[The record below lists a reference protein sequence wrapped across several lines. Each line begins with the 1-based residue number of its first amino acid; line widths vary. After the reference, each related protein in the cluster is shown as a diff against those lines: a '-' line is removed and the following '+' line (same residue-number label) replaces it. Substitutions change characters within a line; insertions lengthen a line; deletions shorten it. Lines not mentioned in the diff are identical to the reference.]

1 MTIAV
6 VLLSVL
12 LSATPTLAEEM
23 TPLIEAHEGQ
33 VAVVVKHLPSGESFA
48 YHGDVPMPTASLI
61 KLPIMIEAYRQAHEK
76 QVDLDELIT
85 LTADDKVPGSG
96 ILTTHF
102 SPGMKLSLRDAVRLM
117 IAYSD
122 NTATNLVLTKIGLP
136 ATNTTMEGWQLPNTK
151 IHSLVYKGKTTIAPE
166 RSKQFGLGSTTASE
180 MVTLLEQL
188 HNKKLV
194 APEACDEMLG
204 HLRACQDVRIGRL
217 LPKSIKIAHKTGS
230 VNAVRTAAGIIEAPG
245 GPILICVLTSE
256 NKDQRWTDENA
267 GEVLTA
273 KLSQVAYEHFVKPQP
288 NKEEGVVLRIG
299 ASGEEV
305 VQLQKTLNAKMK
317 PSPDLVVDGDF
328 GAQTE
333 AAVKSFQKSQGLPE
347 SGEVTPETSAALVK

>member
-1 MTIAV
+1 MSLAV
-6 VLLSVL
+6 VLLCVM
-12 LSATPTLAEEM
+12 LSASPTLEEKM

-33 VAVVVKHLPSGESFA
+33 VAVVVKHLPSGETFA
-48 YHGDVPMPTASLI
+48 HRGDVPMPTASLI
-61 KLPIMIEAYRQAHEK
+61 KLPIMIEAYREAHEK
-76 QVDLDELIT
+76 QVDLAELIT

-122 NTATNLVLTKIGLP
+122 NTATNLVLNRIGLP

-166 RSKQFGLGSTTASE
+166 RSKQFGLGSTTANE

-188 HNKKLV
+188 HHKKLV
-194 APEACDEMLG
+194 TPDACDEMLG

-217 LPKSIKIAHKTGS
+217 LPRNIKIAHKTGS

-245 GPILICVLTSE
+245 GPILICVLTNE

-273 KLSQVAYEHFVKPQP
+273 KLSQVAYEHFVKQPPQDA
-288 NKEEGVVLRIG
+288 GVVLRIG
-299 ASGEEV
+299 ASGDEV
-305 VQLQKTLNAKMK
+305 VQLQRTLNAKMS

-333 AAVKSFQKSQGLPE
+333 AAVKAFQKAKGLPE
-347 SGEVTPETSAALVK
+347 SGEVTPETEKALKK